1 MLWTCLQT
9 VHHNWTSQ
17 HTRKYNK
24 IKIHSISNLAAA
36 YEQRVNEIKERIS
49 AFLENKSSII
59 ESIETLN
66 MEIQQLKQLKD
77 VSVNENERY
86 KSRMLQDLQKHEER
100 IRNEIG
106 LIKEEFQSKV
116 NSINDLG
123 HTF

>member
-1 MLWTCLQT
+1 M
-9 VHHNWTSQ
+9 HHNWTSQ

-77 VSVNENERY
+77 VSVDENERY